1 MALPPP
7 PPPVPQQI
15 HSHHATGLRLDKK
28 DQVQVVRTGKEDTR
42 EITEEVE
49 GGQIGRTETHKYL
62 GILKNEKGDLEDH
75 LKQKAKLSTSVLAQI
90 KILDHS
96 IELGLNQSESNYNCM
111 TSVHTPQ

>member
-7 PPPVPQQI
+7 P
-15 HSHHATGLRLDKK
+15 RLPSRFTLTTPLVYVWIKK

-75 LKQKAKLSTSVLAQI
+75 LKQNAKLSTSVLAQI
-90 KILDHS
+90 KIIGSQH
-96 IELGLNQSESNYNCM
+96 
-111 TSVHTPQ
+111 